1 MLTEDE
7 LGSMQKSILAKIAAI
22 VDDTTLILNVGT
34 EHGVIEGMVFS
45 VVAEQQ
51 EIADPDSGESLGNWE
66 VVKARVIVEHVQDRM
81 CTVRSP
87 VKEDIDTP
95 GTLSTMMVQHSFG
108 VYGSESSDSRTS
120 LQVSATDV
128 AGRSKLRP
136 IEVGDFAR
144 FVNDKQ
150 NRRPTEKKAEAP
162 VAPDLPS
169 KTYVSPAPSTE
180 TDDVSS
186 NVADSGSMKESQAG
200 SPD

>member
-1 MLTEDE
+1 M
-7 LGSMQKSILAKIAAI
+7 GSMQKSIIAKIAAI

-51 EIADPDSGESLGNWE
+51 EVADPDSGESLGNWE

-87 VKEDIDTP
+87 IKKDIDTP

-150 NRRPTEKKAEAP
+150 NRRPTEKKAEVP

-186 NVADSGSMKESQAG
+186 SVADPGSMKESQAG

>member
-1 MLTEDE
+1 
-7 LGSMQKSILAKIAAI
+7 MQQSILAKIAAI

-87 VKEDIDTP
+87 IKENVDTP

-150 NRRPTEKKAEAP
+150 NRRPTEKKAEVP

-169 KTYVSPAPSTE
+169 KTYVTPAPSTE

-186 NVADSGSMKESQAG
+186 SVVDPSSMKESQAS